1 MTKLLGEQLG
11 GGRTP
16 SPARR
21 KVLVR
26 GGKCSCESLL
36 LGDGHESTH
45 EAPFLYEAETP
56 RQASRKGFCR
66 ARRKLLGVAS
76 RWNYSCEAET
86 TRARRKLLGGASP
99 RNSFESLLV
108 RGEEYRCERVYTE
121 KLLRNGKKTAT
132 SEIPTQGHRLSDLKT
147 RFSYLYP
154 SFLV

>member
-36 LGDGHESTH
+36 LRDGHESTH
-45 EAPFLYEAETP
+45 EAPFSYEAETP
-56 RQASRKGFCR
+56 RQASRKGFSR
-66 ARRKLLGVAS
+66 ARRKLLGVVS

-86 TRARRKLLGGASP
+86 PRSDFSVELLVRDGNSSEGLLRGTPPRVFLCEAKSTGANESTP
-99 RNSFESLLV
+99 RNSS
-108 RGEEYRCERVYTE
+108 GTE
-121 KLLRNGKKTAT
+121 KQLRQVKSPLGDIVSQT
-132 SEIPTQGHRLSDLKT
+132 
-147 RFSYLYP
+147 
-154 SFLV
+154 